1 MSVFLPE
8 FIRARIMN
16 ILAVKQ
22 NFINEAIKKLNL
34 KIVKKRKEKK
44 VEEEL
49 QSCLMPDS
57 NWH

>member
-44 VEEEL
+44 GGGITI
-49 QSCLMPDS
+49 MF
-57 NWH
+57 NAGF